1 MAVVLVRTQTLF
13 TSETLHGAYSCAKPD
28 PRISFFRVLTVSL
41 AGEPE
46 HPGLGGGFGDKC
58 PSTARRQKCA
68 RIARRSSECERSLP
82 EKIPVNDEIIS
93 RLHLELVAA
102 IELDCIQQMAMGIY
116 CLENLFVLTL
126 GSKGVYLPSR
136 LYRHESHDSP
146 ELHGNAAVNEIC
158 ISYYRR
164 RSCPN
169 GDASDLNLQ

>member
-1 MAVVLVRTQTLF
+1 V
-13 TSETLHGAYSCAKPD
+13 TSAQALRGVKSVHGLQGDPVSAKGAYRK
-28 PRISFFRVLTVSL
+28 
-41 AGEPE
+41 
-46 HPGLGGGFGDKC
+46 
-58 PSTARRQKCA
+58 
-68 RIARRSSECERSLP
+68 
-82 EKIPVNDEIIS
+82 KIPVNDEIIR

-102 IELDCIQQMAMGIY
+102 IELDCIQQMAMAIY

-136 LYRHESHDSP
+136 LYRHESHESP
-146 ELHGNAAVNEIC
+146 ELLGNAAVNEIC